1 MARALGVEASYLEL
15 AALASA
21 PFWARCHTRATLTAW
36 CIWPDTI
43 HTAELL
49 VSELVTNSIRAAGLD
64 TKPRTYQELAAVGR
78 VSLRLRLQ
86 PGTIV
91 IEVGDGNSD
100 PPVPD
105 DADAQSECGRGLMIV
120 QALSKEWGHI
130 FPPSGGKTVFA
141 VLDVPQCF
149 PGEIDDRRT
158 DGSSQ

>member
-1 MARALGVEASYLEL
+1 MPRELGVEASCLEL
-15 AALASA
+15 AALSSA
-21 PFWARCHTRATLTAW
+21 PFWARCHTRATLSAW

-64 TKPRTYQELAAVGR
+64 TKPGTYQELASIDR

-86 PGTIV
+86 PGRIV
-91 IEVGDGNSD
+91 IEVTDGNSD

-120 QALSKEWGHI
+120 QALSKEWGH
-130 FPPSGGKTVFA
+130 FLPPSGGKTVFA
-141 VLDVPQCF
+141 VLDMPQSF
-149 PGEIDDRRT
+149 QGEADDRGT
-158 DGSSQ
+158 DRSGQ